1 MAFLT
6 TGGSQVNSANIVDGS
21 ILNADVNANAGI
33 LASKISGKPYE
44 TLADVTLGSAATSLS
59 TGAFTAKTVLRVLI
73 WCPSIV
79 GADRLRLD
87 FNADGGNNYNVT
99 VVTGGGAASTDVG
112 TNGIRLEGGTD
123 TGRRFHVCDIY
134 NITGIVKPV
143 LANGWN
149 ENAQDIISAIW
160 TNTANQITSMRI
172 QAATNLGIGTRI
184 IVMGHN

>member
-59 TGAFTAKTVLRVLI
+59 TGAFTAKTVLKVLV
-73 WCPSIV
+73 WCPSIAT
-79 GADRLRLD
+79 ADRLRMD
-87 FNADGGNNYNVT
+87 FNSDGANNYNVT
-99 VVTGGGAASTDVG
+99 SVTDGAAAAADVA
-112 TNGIRLEGGTD
+112 TNGIRLEQGTS
-123 TGRRFHVCDIY
+123 TGRRYHVCDIF
-134 NITGIVKPV
+134 NIASLIKPV
-143 LANGWN
+143 TALGWC
-149 ENAQDIISAIW
+149 ENNQDIISAIW
-160 TNTANQITSMRI
+160 TNTTDQITTIRL
-172 QAATNLGIGTRI
+172 QAAFNLGVGTRI